1 MIYDFPGNSAEI
13 ESACSA
19 GDPSLTPGLGR
30 SPGEGIGYPLQYF
43 GASMVPQMVKN
54 LPEMQETWVG
64 SPGWEDPLEEGM
76 ATHSSIPAWRIP
88 MDRGA
93 SWATVH
99 VVAKG
104 WTKLSN
110 LAQNSTCIVNP
121 KLLVYPSLPCP
132 SFPFGNHK
140 FVFKVCESV

>member
-1 MIYDFPGNSAEI
+1 MGFPGNSADI

-76 ATHSSIPAWRIP
+76 ATHSPVFLPGESP
-88 MDRGA
+88 
-93 SWATVH
+93 
-99 VVAKG
+99 
-104 WTKLSN
+104 WTEEPHGL
-110 LAQNSTCIVNP
+110 QFM
-121 KLLVYPSLPCP
+121 SLQRV
-132 SFPFGNHK
+132 GLN
-140 FVFKVCESV
+140 